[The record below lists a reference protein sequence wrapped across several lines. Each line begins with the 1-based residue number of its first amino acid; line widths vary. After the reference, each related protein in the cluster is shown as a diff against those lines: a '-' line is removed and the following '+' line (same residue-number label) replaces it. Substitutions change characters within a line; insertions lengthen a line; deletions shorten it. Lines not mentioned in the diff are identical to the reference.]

1 MNTEIKQNIE
11 KLREQLNDYNYRYY
25 VLNDPSVSDYQYDM
39 MMKELQALEEAHPEF
54 DDASSPTKRV
64 GSDLNQSFTSVK
76 HTYPMLSL
84 GNTYNENELADFD
97 GRVQKAL
104 SDPYEYVCELKFD
117 GTSISLTYENG
128 MLVRAVTRGDGE
140 QGDDV
145 TENVK
150 TIRSIP
156 LKLHGNDYP
165 DEFEIRG
172 EIVMPFKVFEA
183 INREREENGE
193 PQFANPR
200 NSAAGSLKMQ
210 NSSEVAKRKLDGFFY
225 YMPGDSVPFDGHY
238 ENLQKAK
245 EWGFK
250 ISDHTQKCKTL
261 DEVYD
266 FIHTWDSK
274 RHDLEFAIDGIVIK
288 VNSIRQQKQLGF
300 TAKSPRWAISYKFKA
315 EMVKTQLLSVS
326 FQVGRTGAVT
336 PVANLEPVQLAG
348 TTVKRASLHNADIIE
363 GLDLRLNDV
372 VFVEKGGEIIP
383 KIVGVDKESRFM
395 ENVPVQ
401 FIRNCPECDTE
412 LIRYEG
418 EAAHYCP
425 NQNGCPPQIK
435 GRIEH
440 FISRK
445 AMNIEG
451 IGAETV
457 DLFYQQDMVKNIADL
472 YRLKKED
479 IASLERLGEKS
490 AENIV
495 AGVKASLEVPF
506 EKVLY
511 ALGIRFVG
519 ATVAK
524 KLAYAMTNID
534 KLMQASEDELVTI
547 DEIGTRIAQSVI
559 AWFQQDDNLEII
571 RRLKEYGVQLALD
584 QSVLENR
591 TELLKGKTIVIS
603 GTFEKYSR
611 DELKKMIEDNGGKNT
626 GSISKNTDFL
636 LGGEGIGPSK
646 LQKVEK
652 LGIPIVSEDDFLE
665 MINQQ

>member
-1 MNTEIKQNIE
+1 MNTEIKQRIE
-11 KLREQLNDYNYRYY
+11 KLREQLNHYNYRYY
-25 VLNDPSVSDYQYDM
+25 VLNDPSIDDYQYDM
-39 MMKELQALEEAHPEF
+39 MMKELQALEERHPEF
-54 DDASSPTKRV
+54 DDPSSPTKRV

-76 HTYPMLSL
+76 HKYPMLSL
-84 GNTYNENELADFD
+84 GNTYNEEELADFD

-128 MLVRAVTRGDGE
+128 LLVRAVTRGDGE

-261 DEVYD
+261 DGVYA
-266 FIHTWDSK
+266 FIHTWDTK

-288 VNSIRQQKQLGF
+288 VNSIQQQKQLGF

-401 FIRNCPECDTE
+401 FIKNCPECDTE

-457 DLFYQQDMVKNIADL
+457 DLFYKQDLVKNIADL

-524 KLAYAMTNID
+524 KLAYAMTSID
-534 KLMQASEDELVTI
+534 KLMQASEDELVAV

-636 LGGEGIGPSK
+636 LGGDGMGPSK
-646 LQKVEK
+646 LEKVEK
-652 LGIPIVSEDDFLE
+652 LGIPIVSEDDFLK
-665 MINQQ
+665 MINRN

>member
-1 MNTEIKQNIE
+1 MNTEIKQRIE
-11 KLREQLNDYNYRYY
+11 KLREQLNHYNYRYY
-25 VLNDPSVSDYQYDM
+25 VLNDPSIDDYQYDM
-39 MMKELQALEEAHPEF
+39 MMKELQSLEERHPEF
-54 DDASSPTKRV
+54 DDPSSPTKRV

-76 HTYPMLSL
+76 HKYPMLSL

-128 MLVRAVTRGDGE
+128 VLVRAVTRGDGE

-261 DEVYD
+261 DGVYA
-266 FIHTWDSK
+266 FIHTWDTK

-401 FIRNCPECDTE
+401 FIKNCPECATE

-457 DLFYQQDMVKNIADL
+457 DLFYQQDLVKNIADL

-524 KLAYAMTNID
+524 KLAYAMTSID
-534 KLMQASEDELVTI
+534 KLMQASEDELVAV

-559 AWFQQDDNLEII
+559 TWFQQKDNLEII

-636 LGGEGIGPSK
+636 LGGDGMGPSK
-646 LQKVEK
+646 LEKVEK
-652 LGIPIVSEDDFLE
+652 LGIPIVSEDDFLK
-665 MINQQ
+665 MINQN